1 MVDIDTRIPLTREA
15 VVASPTDARV
25 AELEVGSVG
34 ETVAG
39 AAGLILAILALLGVL
54 PATLAAVAAIAL
66 GAGLLIGG
74 ATLARRY
81 AQLVP
86 AVMFTRAREEIAGAL
101 GLQALAGVAG
111 IVLGIL
117 ALLGGSFTLLSVAAI
132 VFGAALLAAG
142 SGLARLT
149 RSARWFRTD
158 TMRSA
163 DEGGYAAAGWEAL
176 VGLGAAVLGILAL
189 TGHDPAVLT
198 YVALLCVG
206 AAAAI
211 GGSLLTARLFS
222 VFG

>member
-15 VVASPTDARV
+15 VIASPTDARV
-25 AELEVGSVG
+25 TELEVGSVG
-34 ETVAG
+34 ETLAG
-39 AAGLILAILALLGVL
+39 AAGVVLAILALLGVL
-54 PATLAAVAAIAL
+54 PRTLSSIAAIAL

-86 AVMFTRAREEIAGAL
+86 AGMFARAREEVAGAL

-117 ALLGGSFTLLSVAAI
+117 ALLGGSLALLSIAAI
-132 VFGAALLAAG
+132 VFGASLLAAG
-142 SGLARLT
+142 GGLARLT
-149 RSARWFRTD
+149 RSARWFRAETL
-158 TMRSA
+158 RSA
-163 DEGGYAAAGWEAL
+163 DESGYAAAGWEAL
-176 VGLGAAVLGILAL
+176 VGIGAAVLGILAL

-206 AAAAI
+206 AAAAV
-211 GGSLLTARLFS
+211 GGSLLSGRLFS